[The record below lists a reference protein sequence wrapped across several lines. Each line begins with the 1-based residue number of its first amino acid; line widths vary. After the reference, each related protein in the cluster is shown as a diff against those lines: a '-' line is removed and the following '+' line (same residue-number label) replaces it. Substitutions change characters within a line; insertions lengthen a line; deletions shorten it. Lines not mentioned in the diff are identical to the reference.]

1 MDIDKKRLDAE
12 AFHQKIQAMLA
23 NADASKYK
31 VSSDLDVTLN
41 LRVSKELRE
50 NFEKLCKS
58 NHSNMSREIKRFM
71 SLAVSAQKLI

>member
-41 LRVSKELRE
+41 LRVSKELRKD
-50 NFEKLCKS
+50 FEKLCKS

-71 SLAVSAQKLI
+71 GLAVSAQKLI